1 MIGVGDRLAPWIF
14 RWRRWLTGLVVLG
27 AVVAAPSADFTTL
40 DNDMTAWFSKQDPV
54 YVEYERFRQEFGGTR
69 TLIVALEGDV
79 IFTPDG
85 LDLIRTVTR
94 EIERV
99 DTVERVQSLTTAN
112 VVTALPETGADDAGG
127 IEVNPLLPEKV
138 DAGAAARVKAR
149 ALGDRLMRGDLVSED
164 GRVTAIIVSFDE
176 SRIDEVRA
184 GVIQKIHEVI
194 DPRLPAGLKAYYN
207 GSLEITES
215 YNRVTLDN
223 LYSLTPIIFG
233 FMLLSIYVLFRSV
246 TRTLLVF
253 VAILT
258 SVLWT
263 MGLYTLLG
271 FSYNVLSSI
280 LPALIV
286 VLAVADDVH
295 IVQHFDH
302 EYRLSGDHERAF
314 TSSVAHLF
322 APLLGASVTTA
333 LGMLSLAT
341 SDIAAVREFG
351 MGAAIGVMVDFV
363 LSLVYVPTLMG
374 LVRVQRTA
382 PPQERWL
389 IGPLRAIAQFSIR
402 RSGVVLA
409 TVAVVSAVALAGLTR
424 LRVDTNHINFFADT
438 HPLHQSAV
446 LIDNQLA
453 GIYTFQV
460 MLEGPADS
468 LKSPDTMARIE
479 RLERLLQTLP
489 SVRKVVSHADYIKRV
504 NRQLHGDRPDAEV
517 IPPSA
522 EAIAQELFL
531 FGLADDGRAE
541 LERVVSSDFSR
552 AQITVKMASHSSDLV
567 FQEIASAGAMADQA
581 FAGSDVDP
589 STTGSGKLFS
599 TLDHYMVMSQLSSFG
614 TAFLTVF
621 GVIFLVFRSARFGVL
636 AIVANTFPVLVIL
649 GFMGWLGI
657 TLNIATIMVASVT
670 LGVVDDDTIHFINRY
685 RREAAEGA
693 TTEDAIETATIHE
706 GRASLTTAIIN
717 TLAYGILGFSSYKPT
732 SWFGGLLA
740 LTMAVAFLAEVFI
753 VPAVITRVR
762 SVFATERVRA
772 AA

>member
-1 MIGVGDRLAPWIF
+1 VTGVGARLAPWVF
-14 RWRRWLTGLVVLG
+14 RWRRWLTGVVVLG
-27 AVVAAPSADFTTL
+27 GLAAAPSADLATL
-40 DNDMTAWFSKQDPV
+40 DNDISAWFSKQDPV
-54 YVEYERFRQEFGGTR
+54 YVEYERFRKEFGGTR
-69 TLIVALEGDV
+69 TLIVALEGDA
-79 IFTPDG
+79 IFTPAG
-85 LDLIRTVTR
+85 LELIRTVTR
-94 EIERV
+94 EIERA

-112 VVTALPETGADDAGG
+112 IVTALAETDGDGGG
-127 IEVNPLLPEKV
+127 IDVSPLVPDTLDEP
-138 DAGAAARVKAR
+138 AAAAVRAR
-149 ALGDRLMRGDLVSED
+149 ALGDRLLRGDLVSED
-164 GRVTAIIVSFDE
+164 GGVTAIVVSFDE
-176 SRIDEVRA
+176 DRIDEVRG
-184 GVIQKIHEVI
+184 GVIQRIHEIV
-194 DPRLPAGLKAYYN
+194 DPRLPPGIKAYYN
-207 GSLEITES
+207 GSLEISES

-223 LYSLTPIIFG
+223 LQSLTPIIVG
-233 FMLLSIYVLFRSV
+233 FMLAAIYVLFRSLS
-246 TRTLLVF
+246 RTLLVF

-263 MGLYTLLG
+263 MGLFTLLG
-271 FSYNVLSSI
+271 FSYNVLTSM

-302 EYRLSGDHERAF
+302 EYRLSGDYQRAF
-314 TSSVAHLF
+314 TSSVEHLF
-322 APLLGASVTTA
+322 APLLGASATTA

-351 MGAAIGVMVDFV
+351 IGAAIGVMVDFV
-363 LSLVYVPTLMG
+363 MSLAFVPTLMG
-374 LVRVQRTA
+374 LVRPQRSA

-389 IGPLRAIAQFSIR
+389 VGPLRAVSGFAIR
-402 RSGVVLA
+402 RARTVLVAAAVLA
-409 TVAVVSAVALAGLTR
+409 ALAAGGITR
-424 LRVDTNHINFFADT
+424 LRVDTNHINFFAES

-446 LIDNQLA
+446 LIDDRLA
-453 GIYTFQV
+453 GIYSFQV
-460 MLEGPADS
+460 MLEGPPDS
-468 LKSPDTMARIE
+468 LKSPDALARIE
-479 RLERLLQTLP
+479 RLERALQTLP
-489 SVRKVVSHADYIKRV
+489 SVKKVTSHADYVKRV
-504 NRQLHGDRPDAEV
+504 NRHLHGDRPEAEV
-517 IPPSA
+517 IPPTA

-531 FGLADDGRAE
+531 FSLSDDGRVE

-567 FQEIASAGAMADQA
+567 FKEIARAGGMADEA
-581 FAGSDVDP
+581 FRDSGIRP
-589 STTGSGKLFS
+589 TTTGSGKLFS

-685 RREAAEGA
+685 RREAEQGA
-693 TTEDAIETATIHE
+693 TTEAAIETATAHE

-717 TLAYGILGFSSYKPT
+717 TLAYGILAFSSYKPT

-740 LTMAVAFLAEVFI
+740 LTMAVAFLAEVII
-753 VPAVITRVR
+753 VPAVITTVR
-762 SVFATERVRA
+762 GVFATERVRA

>member
-1 MIGVGDRLAPWIF
+1 MIGVGARLAPWIF
-14 RWRRWLTGLVVLG
+14 RWRRWLTGIVVLG
-27 AVVAAPSADFTTL
+27 AIISAPSADFGTL
-40 DNDMTAWFSKQDPV
+40 DNDMTAWFSTKDPV

-79 IFTPDG
+79 IFTPEG
-85 LDLIRTVTR
+85 LELVRTVTR

-112 VVTALPETGADDAGG
+112 VVTALPETTADDSGG
-127 IEVNPLLPEKV
+127 IDVHALVPDLV
-138 DAGAAARVKAR
+138 DARAASLVKTR
-149 ALGDRLMRGDLVSED
+149 ALGDRLVRGDLVSED
-164 GRVTAIIVSFDE
+164 GRVTAIVVSFDE
-176 SRIDEVRA
+176 DRIDEVRA
-184 GVIQKIHEVI
+184 GVIQKIHDVI

-207 GSLEITES
+207 GSLEISES

-223 LYSLTPIIFG
+223 LQWLTPIIFG
-233 FMLLSIYVLFRSV
+233 FMLLAIYVLFRSL

-253 VAILT
+253 VAVLT

-263 MGLYTLLG
+263 MGLYTWLG
-271 FSYNVLSSI
+271 FSYNVLTSM
-280 LPALIV
+280 LPALVV

-295 IVQHFDH
+295 IVQHFDL
-302 EYRLSGDHERAF
+302 EYRTSGDYQRAF
-314 TSSVAHLF
+314 TSSIEHLF

-351 MGAAIGVMVDFV
+351 IGSSIGVMVDFW

-374 LVRVQRTA
+374 MVRTQRSA

-389 IGPLRAIAQFSIR
+389 VGPLRAIAKFSIR
-402 RSGVVLA
+402 RSGAVLA
-409 TVAVVSAVALAGLTR
+409 TVAVIAALALAGLTQ
-424 LRVDTNHINFFADT
+424 LRVDTNHINFFSNA

-446 LIDNQLA
+446 LIDNKLA
-453 GIYTFQV
+453 GIYSFQV

-468 LKSPDTMARIE
+468 LKSPDALARIE
-479 RLERLLQTLP
+479 RLQRRLETLP
-489 SVRKVVSHADYIKRV
+489 SVKKVTSHADYVKRV
-504 NRQLHGDRPDAEV
+504 NRQLHGDRPEAEV

-522 EAIAQELFL
+522 GAIAQELFL
-531 FGLADDGRAE
+531 FGLSDDGRAE

-567 FQEIASAGAMADQA
+567 FQEIASAGTMAVEA
-581 FAGSDVDP
+581 FAGSDVGAI
-589 STTGSGKLFS
+589 TTGSGKLFS
-599 TLDHYMVMSQLSSFG
+599 TLDHYMVMSQLSSFA

-657 TLNIATIMVASVT
+657 TLNIATIMVASIT

-685 RREAAEGA
+685 RREAEGGA

-732 SWFGGLLA
+732 AWFGGLLA
-740 LTMAVAFLAEVFI
+740 LTMAVAFLAEVFL

-762 SVFATERVRA
+762 TVFATERVRA

>member
-1 MIGVGDRLAPWIF
+1 MIGVGARLAPWIF
-14 RWRRWLTGLVVLG
+14 RWRRWLTGIVVLG
-27 AVVAAPSADFTTL
+27 AVVAAPSADFATL

-69 TLIVALEGDV
+69 TLIIALEGDA
-79 IFTPDG
+79 IFSPEG
-85 LDLIRTVTR
+85 LGLIRDVTR

-99 DTVERVQSLTTAN
+99 EAVERVQSLTTAN
-112 VVTALPETGADDAGG
+112 VVTALPETSAEDAGG
-127 IEVNPLLPEKV
+127 IEVNPLVPAQV
-138 DAGAAARVKAR
+138 DAAGAAVVRSR
-149 ALGDRLMRGDLVSED
+149 ALGDRLMRGDLVSDD

-176 SRIDEVRA
+176 SRIDEVRG
-184 GVIQKIHEVI
+184 GVIQRIHDVV

-207 GSLEITES
+207 GSLEISES

-223 LYSLTPIIFG
+223 LYSLTPIILG

-271 FSYNVLSSI
+271 FSYNVLSSM

-302 EYRLSGDHERAF
+302 EYRVSGDYQRAF

-351 MGAAIGVMVDFV
+351 IGASIGVMVDFV

-374 LVRVQRTA
+374 LVRAQRSS

-389 IGPLRAIAQFSIR
+389 IGPLRAIARLSIR
-402 RSGVVLA
+402 RSGAVLA
-409 TVAVVSAVALAGLTR
+409 TVAVIGALAVGGLTR

-468 LKSPDTMARIE
+468 LKSLDTMARIE
-479 RLERLLQTLP
+479 QLERQLQTLP

-504 NRQLHGDRPDAEV
+504 NRQLHGDRPEAEV
-517 IPPSA
+517 IPPTA
-522 EAIAQELFL
+522 EAVAQELFL
-531 FGLADDGRAE
+531 FGLSDDGRAE

-567 FQEIASAGAMADQA
+567 FQEIASAGAMAADA
-581 FAGSDVDP
+581 FAGSPIRP

-636 AIVANTFPVLVIL
+636 AIVANTFPVLAIL

-685 RREAAEGA
+685 RREAEEGA
-693 TTEDAIETATIHE
+693 TTEEAIETATIHE

-717 TLAYGILGFSSYKPT
+717 TMAYGILGFSSYKPT
-732 SWFGGLLA
+732 AWFGGLLA

-762 SVFATERVRA
+762 RVFATERVRA

>member
-1 MIGVGDRLAPWIF
+1 VTGVGARLAPWIF
-14 RWRRWLTGLVVLG
+14 RWRRWLTGVVVLG
-27 AVVAAPSADFTTL
+27 GLAAAPSADLATL
-40 DNDMTAWFSKQDPV
+40 DNDISAWFSKQDPV
-54 YVEYERFRQEFGGTR
+54 YVEYERFRKEFGGTR
-69 TLIVALEGDV
+69 SLIVALEGDA
-79 IFTPDG
+79 IFTPAG
-85 LDLIRTVTR
+85 LELIRTVTR
-94 EIERV
+94 EIERA

-112 VVTALPETGADDAGG
+112 IVTALAETDGDGGG
-127 IEVNPLLPEKV
+127 IDVSPLVPDTLDEP
-138 DAGAAARVKAR
+138 AAAAVRAR
-149 ALGDRLMRGDLVSED
+149 ALGDRLLRGDLVSED
-164 GRVTAIIVSFDE
+164 GGVTAIVVSFDE
-176 SRIDEVRA
+176 DRIDEVRG
-184 GVIQKIHEVI
+184 GVIQRIHEIV
-194 DPRLPAGLKAYYN
+194 DPRLPPGVKAYYN
-207 GSLEITES
+207 GSLEISES

-223 LYSLTPIIFG
+223 LRSLTPIIVG
-233 FMLLSIYVLFRSV
+233 FMLASIYVLFRSV
-246 TRTLLVF
+246 SRTLLVF

-263 MGLYTLLG
+263 MGLFTMLG
-271 FSYNVLSSI
+271 FSYNVLTSM

-302 EYRLSGDHERAF
+302 EYRLSGDYQRAF
-314 TSSVAHLF
+314 TSSVEHLF
-322 APLLGASVTTA
+322 APLLGASATTA

-351 MGAAIGVMVDFV
+351 IGAAIGVMVDFV
-363 LSLVYVPTLMG
+363 MSLAFVPTLMG
-374 LVRVQRTA
+374 LVRPQRSA

-389 IGPLRAIAQFSIR
+389 VGPLRAVSGFAIR
-402 RSGVVLA
+402 RARTVLVAAAVLA
-409 TVAVVSAVALAGLTR
+409 ALAAGGITR
-424 LRVDTNHINFFADT
+424 LRVDTNHINFFAES

-446 LIDNQLA
+446 LIDDRLA
-453 GIYTFQV
+453 GIYSFQV
-460 MLEGPADS
+460 MLEGPPDS
-468 LKSPDTMARIE
+468 LKSPDALARIQ
-479 RLERLLQTLP
+479 RLERALQTLP
-489 SVRKVVSHADYIKRV
+489 SVKKVTSHADYVKRV
-504 NRQLHGDRPDAEV
+504 NRQLHGDRPEAEV
-517 IPPSA
+517 IPPTA

-531 FGLADDGRAE
+531 FGLSDDGRVE

-567 FQEIASAGAMADQA
+567 FKEIARAGGMADEA
-581 FAGSDVDP
+581 FRDSGIRP
-589 STTGSGKLFS
+589 TTTGSGKLFS
-599 TLDHYMVMSQLSSFG
+599 TLDHYMVMSQLSSFV

-685 RREAAEGA
+685 RREAEQGA
-693 TTEDAIETATIHE
+693 TTEAAIETATAHE

-717 TLAYGILGFSSYKPT
+717 TLAYGILAFSSYKPT

-753 VPAVITRVR
+753 VPAVITTVR

>member
-1 MIGVGDRLAPWIF
+1 MIGVGARLAPWIF
-14 RWRRWLTGLVVLG
+14 RWRRWLTGLVVVG
-27 AVVAAPSADFTTL
+27 AVVAAPSADFATL
-40 DNDMTAWFSKQDPV
+40 DNDMTAWFSKHDPV

-69 TLIVALEGDV
+69 TLIIALEGDA
-79 IFTPDG
+79 IFSPEG
-85 LDLIRTVTR
+85 LGLIRDVTR

-99 DTVERVQSLTTAN
+99 ETVERVQSLTTAN
-112 VVTALPETGADDAGG
+112 VVTALPETSAEDAGG
-127 IEVNPLLPEKV
+127 IEVNPLVPEQV
-138 DAGAAARVKAR
+138 DAAGAALVKSR

-176 SRIDEVRA
+176 SRIDELRA
-184 GVIQKIHEVI
+184 GVIQKIHDVV

-207 GSLEITES
+207 GSLEISES

-302 EYRLSGDHERAF
+302 EYRVSGDYQRAF

-351 MGAAIGVMVDFV
+351 IGASIGVMVDFV

-374 LVRVQRTA
+374 LVRAQRSS

-389 IGPLRAIAQFSIR
+389 TGPLRAIARFSVR
-402 RSGVVLA
+402 RSGAVLA
-409 TVAVVSAVALAGLTR
+409 TVAVIAALAVGGLTR

-438 HPLHQSAV
+438 HPLHESAV

-468 LKSPDTMARIE
+468 LKSLDTMTRIE
-479 RLERLLQTLP
+479 RLERQLQTLP

-504 NRQLHGDRPDAEV
+504 NRQLHGDRPGAEV
-517 IPPSA
+517 IPATA
-522 EAIAQELFL
+522 EAVAQELFL
-531 FGLADDGRAE
+531 FGLSDDGRAE

-567 FQEIASAGAMADQA
+567 FQEIASADAMAADA
-581 FAGSDVDP
+581 FAGSKIRP
-589 STTGSGKLFS
+589 NTTGSGKLFS

-636 AIVANTFPVLVIL
+636 AIVANTFPVLAIL

-685 RREAAEGA
+685 RREAEEGA
-693 TTEDAIETATIHE
+693 TTEEAIETATIHE

-717 TLAYGILGFSSYKPT
+717 TMAYGILGFSSYKPT
-732 SWFGGLLA
+732 AWFGGLLA

-762 SVFATERVRA
+762 RVFATERVRA

>member
-1 MIGVGDRLAPWIF
+1 M
-14 RWRRWLTGLVVLG
+14 
-27 AVVAAPSADFTTL
+27 
-40 DNDMTAWFSKQDPV
+40 
-54 YVEYERFRQEFGGTR
+54 
-69 TLIVALEGDV
+69 
-79 IFTPDG
+79 
-85 LDLIRTVTR
+85 TR

-99 DTVERVQSLTTAN
+99 EAVERVQSLTTAN
-112 VVTALPETGADDAGG
+112 VVTALPETSAEDAGG
-127 IEVNPLLPEKV
+127 IEVNPLVPAQV
-138 DAGAAARVKAR
+138 DAAGAAVVRSR
-149 ALGDRLMRGDLVSED
+149 ALGDRLMRGDLVSDD

-176 SRIDEVRA
+176 SRIDEVRG
-184 GVIQKIHEVI
+184 GVIQRIHDVV

-207 GSLEITES
+207 GSLEISES

-223 LYSLTPIIFG
+223 LYSLTPIILG

-271 FSYNVLSSI
+271 FSYNVLSSM

-302 EYRLSGDHERAF
+302 RNPWSGDYQRAF

-351 MGAAIGVMVDFV
+351 IGASIGVMVDFV

-374 LVRVQRTA
+374 LVRAQRSS

-389 IGPLRAIAQFSIR
+389 IGPLRAIARLSIR
-402 RSGVVLA
+402 RSGAVLA
-409 TVAVVSAVALAGLTR
+409 TVAVIGALAVGGLTR

-468 LKSPDTMARIE
+468 LKSLDTMARIE
-479 RLERLLQTLP
+479 RLERQLQTLP

-504 NRQLHGDRPDAEV
+504 NRQLHGDRPEAEV
-517 IPPSA
+517 IPPTA
-522 EAIAQELFL
+522 EAVAQELFL
-531 FGLADDGRAE
+531 FGLSDDGRAE

-567 FQEIASAGAMADQA
+567 FQEIASAGAMAADA
-581 FAGSDVDP
+581 FAGSQIRP

-636 AIVANTFPVLVIL
+636 AIVANTFPVLAIL

-685 RREAAEGA
+685 RREAEEGA
-693 TTEDAIETATIHE
+693 TTEEAIETATIHE

-717 TLAYGILGFSSYKPT
+717 TMAYGILGFSSYKPT
-732 SWFGGLLA
+732 AWFGGLLA

-762 SVFATERVRA
+762 RVFATERVRA

>member
-1 MIGVGDRLAPWIF
+1 MTGLGSRLAPRLF
-14 RWRRWLTGLVVLG
+14 RWRWGITALVIAGALG
-27 AVVAAPSADFTTL
+27 FAPSADFATL
-40 DNDMTAWFSKQDPV
+40 DNDMTAWFSRQDPV
-54 YVEYERFRQEFGGTR
+54 YVEYERFRREFGGTR
-69 TLIVALEGDV
+69 TLIVALEGDA
-79 IFTPDG
+79 ILSPAG
-85 LDLIRTVTR
+85 LETIREVTR
-94 EIERV
+94 EIEGV
-99 DTVERVQSLTTAN
+99 DAVDRVQSLTTAT
-112 VVTALPETGADDAGG
+112 VVTALPEGEDAGG
-127 IEVNPLLPEKV
+127 ISIDPLVPAV
-138 DAGAAARVKAR
+138 IDAPAAAAVRTR
-149 ALGDRLMRGDLVSED
+149 ALADRLLRGDLISED
-164 GRVTAIIVSFDE
+164 GRVTAIVVSFDE
-176 SRIDEVRA
+176 DRIDEVRA
-184 GVIQKIHEVI
+184 GVIQQIHDVV
-194 DPRLPAGLKAYYN
+194 DRQLPAGTKAYYN
-207 GSLEITES
+207 GSLEISES

-223 LYSLTPIIFG
+223 LQSLTPLIFG
-233 FMLLSIYVLFRSV
+233 FMLLSIYVLFRSAS
-246 TRTLLVF
+246 RTALVF

-271 FSYNVLSSI
+271 FSYNVLTSM

-302 EYRLSGDHERAF
+302 ELRASGNYRTAF
-314 TSSVAHLF
+314 ISSVEHLF

-351 MGAAIGVMVDFV
+351 IGAAIGVMVDFA

-374 LVRVQRTA
+374 LLRPQRSA

-389 IGPLRAIAQFSIR
+389 VAPLRAVAHFSIR
-402 RSGVVLA
+402 HSRRVLVG
-409 TVAVVSAVALAGLTR
+409 VAVIAAVALGGITK

-446 LIDNQLA
+446 LIDDRLA
-453 GIYTFQV
+453 GIYSFQV

-468 LKSPDTMARIE
+468 LKSPDAVARIE
-479 RLERLLQTLP
+479 RLERELQTLP
-489 SVRKVVSHADYIKRV
+489 SVKKVTSHVDYIKRV
-504 NRQLHGDRPDAEV
+504 NRQLHDDRPEAEV
-517 IPPSA
+517 VPESA

-531 FGLADDGRAE
+531 FGLADDGRVE

-567 FQEIASAGAMADQA
+567 FQEIARAGGMATAA
-581 FAGSDVDP
+581 FAGSAIHAT
-589 STTGSGKLFS
+589 TTGSGKLFS

-685 RREAAEGA
+685 RREAHGGA
-693 TTEDAIETATIHE
+693 TTEAAIETATTHE
-706 GRASLTTAIIN
+706 GRASLTTALIN
-717 TLAYGILGFSSYKPT
+717 TMAYGILGFSSYKPT
-732 SWFGGLLA
+732 AWFGGLLA
-740 LTMAVAFLAEVFI
+740 LTMAVAFLAEVFV
-753 VPAVITRVR
+753 VPAVITQFRR
-762 SVFATERVRA
+762 AFAAERVKA